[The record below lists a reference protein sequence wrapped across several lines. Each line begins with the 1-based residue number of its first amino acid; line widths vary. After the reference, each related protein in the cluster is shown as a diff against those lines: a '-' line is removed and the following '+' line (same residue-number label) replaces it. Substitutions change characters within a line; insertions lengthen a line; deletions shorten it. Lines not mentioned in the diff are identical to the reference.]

1 MKYKKCNSLIQKNI
15 ATMDHGDEYRPIGAV
30 GLQMGTV
37 QGVSV
42 VDHPWGS

>member
-1 MKYKKCNSLIQKNI
+1 
-15 ATMDHGDEYRPIGAV
+15 MDHADEYRPIGAV

-42 VDHPWGS
+42 VDHP

>member
-1 MKYKKCNSLIQKNI
+1 
-15 ATMDHGDEYRPIGAV
+15 MDHADEYRPIGAV

-42 VDHPWGS
+42 VDHSWGS

>member
-1 MKYKKCNSLIQKNI
+1 
-15 ATMDHGDEYRPIGAV
+15 MDHADIHKYRPICAV